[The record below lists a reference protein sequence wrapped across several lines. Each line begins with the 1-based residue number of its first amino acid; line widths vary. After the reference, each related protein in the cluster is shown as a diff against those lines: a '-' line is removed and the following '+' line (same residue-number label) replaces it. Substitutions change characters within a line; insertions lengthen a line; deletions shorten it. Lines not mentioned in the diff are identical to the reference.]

1 MISIEERTLMLQTF
15 SNSSKT
21 KCLWHA
27 RHS

>member
-1 MISIEERTLMLQTF
+1 MISFEERTLMLQTF
-15 SNSSKT
+15 SKSKT